1 MGEGL
6 VVLDGGLR
14 VALSNSRLRR
24 LTGMSEAA
32 LGIGMPFAQVLAQL
46 EEGGDIEVDGDTSDA
61 AARMVFDHFA
71 AALPFRFEV
80 RRSTGRVLM
89 VRANPLPEGGWV
101 CVFTDITAA
110 RSEARR
116 VGKEWVSTC
125 RSRGAL

>member
-1 MGEGL
+1 
-6 VVLDGGLR
+6 
-14 VALSNSRLRR
+14 
-24 LTGMSEAA
+24 
-32 LGIGMPFAQVLAQL
+32 MPFAQVLAQL

-101 CVFTDITAA
+101 CVFTDITAERNVTA
-110 RSEARR
+110 ALAESEDRYRR
-116 VGKEWVSTC
+116 LIETSPEIGRASC
-125 RSRGAL
+125 RERVRQYV